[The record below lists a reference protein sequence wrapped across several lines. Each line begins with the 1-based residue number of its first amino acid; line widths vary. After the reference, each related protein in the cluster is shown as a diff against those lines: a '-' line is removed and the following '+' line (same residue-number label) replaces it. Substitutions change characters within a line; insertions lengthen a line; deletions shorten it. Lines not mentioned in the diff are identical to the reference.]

1 MVRTCMSHLFDWITL
16 PPFLS
21 ILLLGGA
28 LMVGGEGTS
37 ASIPLPLWIA
47 AGGAYIVSSAIYV
60 PLGKLKGTGASL
72 GLQAL
77 CQGLALALTSLH
89 FGLPPV
95 VAWGGTALIFSG
107 AIILGGIAV
116 PEAEAAKPAQ
126 RRSAPSNEP
135 PTTELSGADGMEQRP
150 TSSLASCPL
159 PFAVIG
165 RNGMFQDASKGL
177 LDLVGTSLEDLR
189 EQEGEMLFP
198 SSLEHMTV
206 KGKHYAVLR
215 KELDGEAWVFLLPQD
230 TSAQKQDDATTNR
243 TSSGSSAE
251 SGFSRDPGTG
261 LYGDTY
267 FFPRASYEI
276 ARARRFRR
284 WLSALLVEL
293 DFLKRNEAD
302 PQATSEANRR
312 ELLLALCR
320 RFNEEIRDTDLAFL
334 LQDNS
339 LCILLPET
347 PQSGA
352 KTVMGRMKE
361 ALFHMTKDNDR
372 LTSLEPHLRFG
383 LHFYSGNEDM
393 SLPELLDALRMSKQQ
408 TSAA

>member
-1 MVRTCMSHLFDWITL
+1 MSHLATWITL
-16 PPFLS
+16 PPVLS
-21 ILLLGGA
+21 ILLLAGA
-28 LMVGGEGTS
+28 LIVGGEGTA

-47 AGGAYIVSSAIYV
+47 AGGAYIVSSAIYI
-60 PLGKLKGTGASL
+60 PLGKLKGFGASL

-107 AIILGGIAV
+107 VVILGGIAV
-116 PEAEAAKPAQ
+116 PEAEAKNPAQ
-126 RRSAPSNEP
+126 RRSAPPHGTTKTESLETNE
-135 PTTELSGADGMEQRP
+135 ESEGRGA
-150 TSSLASCPL
+150 SLDAFPL
-159 PFAVIG
+159 PFAIIG
-165 RNGMFQDASKGL
+165 RNGMFQDANKAL
-177 LDLVGTSLEDLR
+177 LDLVGTSLKTLQ

-198 SSLEHMTV
+198 PALEHMTA
-206 KGKHYAVLR
+206 KGKHYALLR
-215 KELDGEAWVFLLPQD
+215 EEVNGETWVFLLPQ
-230 TSAQKQDDATTNR
+230 SAQAPKKDDPTTQQ
-243 TSSGSSAE
+243 TSSDA
-251 SGFSRDPGTG
+251 SGEECFSRDPRTG
-261 LYGDTY
+261 LYGNAY

-284 WLSALLVEL
+284 WLSALLVDL
-293 DFLKRNEAD
+293 DFLKRDEAD
-302 PQATSEANRR
+302 PHATSETKRR
-312 ELLLALCR
+312 ELLLELCR

-352 KTVMGRMKE
+352 KTVMGRMKKT
-361 ALFHMTKDNDR
+361 LLHMVKDNDR
-372 LTSLEPHLRFG
+372 LSSLEPYLRFG
-383 LHFYSGNEDM
+383 LHFYSGNENM